1 MKEIG
6 GYFGM
11 EELAHKEFHSDLIA
25 LNTGRN
31 ALLYLLKARRITK
44 LYIPYYLCDSVSQLL
59 EKHGYEFEYYHV
71 DQEFQPILDVKLKPG
86 EYLYIVNFYGQIT
99 EEKTRA
105 LKQHY
110 GQVILDHSQ
119 AFFQKPLPGI
129 DTIYSC
135 RKFFGVPD
143 GAYLATDAILHE
155 ELEQDL
161 SQGRMKHILGRYER
175 TGSEHY
181 TDFQDNDDVL
191 GETPLRAMSKVTH
204 NLMGAI
210 DYDRSCRIRNEN
222 YAYLENQLD
231 GENSLKLVMPDGA
244 FAYPLLVEDGIPI
257 RNRLAEHKIYIPLL
271 WPNVLDDCPEDSIEY
286 QYAANILPLPCD
298 QRYGVGDMA
307 YLVEMVKKQLSYNS

>member
-6 GYFGM
+6 GYFGLDN
-11 EELAHKEFHSDLIA
+11 LAGDEFYKDLIG
-25 LNTGRN
+25 LNTGRH

-44 LYIPYYLCDSVSQLL
+44 LHIPYYLCDSVSRQLV
-59 EKHGYEFEYYHV
+59 KYGYEFEYYHV
-71 DQEFQPILDVKLKPG
+71 DQEFQPIFDEELAPG

-99 EEKTRA
+99 EEKTQA

-119 AFFQKPLPGI
+119 AFFQKPLPGV

-143 GAYLATDAILHE
+143 GSYLATDAILHE
-155 ELEQDL
+155 TLEQDI
-161 SQGRMKHILGRYER
+161 SKDRMKHILGRYEAPA
-175 TGSEHY
+175 SEYYH
-181 TDFQDNDDVL
+181 DFHSNDGVL
-191 GETPLRAMSKVTH
+191 DETPLLTMSKLTR

-210 DYDRSCRIRNEN
+210 DYGQSCRIRNEN
-222 YAYLENQLD
+222 YAYLEQQLGAENQMNLTKP
-231 GENSLKLVMPDGA
+231 EGA

-257 RNRLAEHKIYIPLL
+257 RNKLAQQKIYIPLL

-298 QRYGVGDMA
+298 QRYNLEDMA
-307 YLVEMVKKQLSYNS
+307 YMVEMVKKQLM

>member
-6 GYFGM
+6 GYFGL
-11 EELAHKEFHSDLIA
+11 EELANKEFYSDLIA

-31 ALLYLLKARRITK
+31 ALLYLLKARQITK
-44 LYIPYYLCDSVSQLL
+44 LHIPYYLCDSVSGLL
-59 EKHGYEFEYYHV
+59 VKHGYDFEYYHV
-71 DQEFQPILDVKLKPG
+71 DQEFQPIFDEQLKQR
-86 EYLYIVNFYGQIT
+86 EYLYIVNHYGQIT

-143 GAYLATDAILHE
+143 GAYLATDAILYE
-155 ELEQDL
+155 TLEQDI
-161 SQGRMKHILGRYER
+161 SKDRMKHILGRYEG

-181 TDFQDNDDVL
+181 ADFHGNDDVL
-191 GETPLRAMSKVTH
+191 DEVPLRRMSKLTH

-210 DYDRSCRIRNEN
+210 DYEQARRARNEN
-222 YAYLENQLD
+222 YAYLEQQLD
-231 GENSLKLVMPDGA
+231 SENSLKLTMPDGA
-244 FAYPLLVEDGIPI
+244 FAYPLLVEDGIAI
-257 RNRLAEHKIYIPLL
+257 RNKLAAQSIYIPLL
-271 WPNVLDDCPEDSIEY
+271 WPNVLSDCPEESIEY

-298 QRYGVGDMA
+298 QRYGIEDMA
-307 YLVEMVKKQLSYNS
+307 YLVEMVKTQLN